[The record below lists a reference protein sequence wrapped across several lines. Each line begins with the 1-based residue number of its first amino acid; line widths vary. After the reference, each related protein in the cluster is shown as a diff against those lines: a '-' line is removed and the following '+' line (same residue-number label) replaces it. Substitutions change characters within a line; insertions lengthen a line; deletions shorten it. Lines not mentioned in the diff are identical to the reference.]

1 MPCLSGLKTG
11 KKCDIFFADEAKNEG
26 SSHDCCLSI
35 EKKVNDMK
43 ITLNSQIS
51 LLMEAADLVCAYVNR
66 SDVTTLIAAS
76 PYGIP
81 ADEVGRMMEQVC
93 GHLDRTSERMRFYF
107 QGYPVSDPQS
117 RQERLTCVAFM
128 LIYSILSSCSAD
140 LESTR
145 AELMNH
151 PVGRGEPF
159 EIVNHS
165 WSSIGIRMSETYR
178 PLSKEL
184 KKLDVPEDLRLQ
196 LAEVFS
202 NYTAHVTQL
211 CQLLIPVGEKLL
223 PLLAP
228 WWDKM
233 RPRLEQWQSVL
244 NTEKGRH
251 ELLRRI
257 NIALE
262 DLDTVYVSLRVFRPF
277 CTEGMYNVLSNNFF
291 YSVGLDIAPFGEEKE
306 GLTRKDMVTLRILSS
321 ADRIEILR
329 AMSGRVMTPKE
340 LAQELNM
347 NPGTVFRSLNSL
359 FNEHL
364 VDMVVDGIHRSYTT
378 NKENLRHFV
387 QELLGYILKE

>member
-1 MPCLSGLKTG
+1 
-11 KKCDIFFADEAKNEG
+11 
-26 SSHDCCLSI
+26 
-35 EKKVNDMK
+35 MK
-43 ITLNSQIS
+43 IIINPQIS
-51 LLMEAADLVCAYVNR
+51 LLMEAADLVCAYVNQ
-66 SDVTTLIAAS
+66 SDVTTMTAAS

-81 ADEVGRMMEQVC
+81 ADEVSRMMERVC
-93 GHLDRTSERMRFYF
+93 GHLDRTDERMRFYF
-107 QGYPVSDPQS
+107 QGYPVNDPQT

-128 LIYSILSSCSAD
+128 LIHSILTICNAD

-145 AELMNH
+145 AEMLNH

-159 EIVNHS
+159 EIVSHS

-202 NYTAHVTQL
+202 NYKTHVAQL
-211 CQLLIPVGEKLL
+211 CNLLMPVGEILQ
-223 PLLAP
+223 PMLAP
-228 WWDKM
+228 WWEKM
-233 RPRLEQWQSVL
+233 RPRLEQWQKVL

-262 DLDTVYVSLRVFRPF
+262 DLDTVYVSLRIFRPF
-277 CTEGMYNVLSNNFF
+277 CTEGMYNVLTNNFF
-291 YSVGLDIAPFGEEKE
+291 YSVGLDVAPFGEEKE
-306 GLTRKDMVTLRILSS
+306 SLTRENMVTLRILSS

-364 VDMVVDGIHRSYTT
+364 VDMVIDGIHRSYTT

-387 QELLGYILKE
+387 QGLLGYILKE